1 MFAIMSRTKHSS
13 PTQFAYPVARI
24 CGKISRHSD
33 IVHSCTASGKS
44 ITYIQGKRD
53 YSAHPVTPDEQ
64 AAKDLF
70 SRRIVAVGAR
80 IKKASPTYADDL
92 AAFRAQVEDKDGLK
106 SFKSYIWSLVKAE
119 ITE

>member
-1 MFAIMSRTKHSS
+1 MSRTKHVS
-13 PTQFAYPVARI
+13 PTEFAYPVKRI

-44 ITYIQGKRD
+44 ITYIQGKRNYND
-53 YSAHPVTPDEQ
+53 HPVTPAEE

-80 IKKASPTYADDL
+80 IKKTSSTYAADF
-92 AAFRAQVEDKDGLK
+92 AAFRAQMETKDGYK